1 MPTQTVIPPSPTAEA
16 IRPAGGAAAE
26 VAGRPTLRP
35 MREPEALSPRLRVR
49 RAVYLIV
56 VTFLV
61 PGAAQLSA
69 GSRRV
74 GRLAVRAWLAVVG
87 AVVLLGLLWLVDRTV
102 VLQLATSPLALGALT
117 VGCFLAAAVWA
128 GLVVDAWRLGRP
140 RLLPRRSR
148 LAMTGLLV
156 LSVALAGLPLVAAGQ
171 RTWAAADLIT
181 GVFGSDQT
189 SDAVAGRFNVLLLG
203 GDAGAD
209 RTGTRPDSMTLVS
222 IDSQTGRS
230 VLFSLPRNLE
240 NVPFPAGSSAA
251 KALPK
256 GWSCGDKCLLNAIY
270 TWGTEHKSLFPG
282 GADPG
287 AEAMKQAVEGVTGL
301 KVNYYV
307 LIDLKGFRRLIDAM
321 GGITVTV
328 GTRVPIGGETSRISG
343 YIEPGTQ
350 KLDGYHALWFARSRT
365 GSSDYARMQR
375 QRCVMN
381 AMLHQLDPATLLAH
395 FQDIAAAGKDVMS
408 TDIPAGQ
415 LATFIDLGTAA
426 KGQKVTSVQFVPPLV
441 NPAYPDYTV
450 IHTRVNQAISEA
462 EHPSAATPA
471 APTAKASAAPSPR
484 PAAGS
489 TPSGSSAP
497 TSPVD
502 ISSACTA
509 G

>member
-1 MPTQTVIPPSPTAEA
+1 MPTPTAIA
-16 IRPAGGAAAE
+16 PAPAADVTRSSGGTAGG
-26 VAGRPTLRP
+26 VTGRPTLRP

-49 RAVYLIV
+49 RAAYLIL
-56 VTFLV
+56 VTLLV
-61 PGAAQLSA
+61 PGSAQLAA
-69 GSRRV
+69 GSRRA
-74 GRLAVRAWLAVVG
+74 GRIVTRAWLAVLAAL
-87 AVVLLGLLWLVDRTV
+87 AVLGLLWLVDRTV
-102 VLQLATSPLALGALT
+102 VLRLATSPLALGALT
-117 VGCFLAAAVWA
+117 VGCFLAAAAWS

-156 LSVALAGLPLVAAGQ
+156 VSVALAGLPLVAAGQ

-181 GVFGSDQT
+181 GVFGSGQT

-240 NVPFPAGSSAA
+240 NVPFPAGSAAA

-256 GWSCGDKCLLNAIY
+256 GWACGDKCLLNAIY
-270 TWGTEHKSLFPG
+270 TWGTEHKALFPAA
-282 GADPG
+282 ADPG
-287 AEAMKQAVEGVTGL
+287 AEAMKEAIEGVTGL
-301 KVNYYV
+301 TVNYYV

-365 GSSDYARMQR
+365 GASDYARMQR

-381 AMLHQLDPATLLAH
+381 AMLHQLDPATLLSH
-395 FQDIAAAGKDVMS
+395 FQGIAAAGKDVMS
-408 TDIPAGQ
+408 TDIPAGE

-426 KGQKVTSVQFVPPLV
+426 KSQKVTSVQFVPPLV

-450 IHTRVNQAISEA
+450 IHSRVAQAIAES
-462 EHPSAATPA
+462 EHPGTASAVPS
-471 APTAKASAAPSPR
+471 PHASAASQVRASAVPS
-484 PAAGS
+484 A
-489 TPSGSSAP
+489 SGSPAP

-502 ISSACTA
+502 ITAACTA